1 MKQNITI
8 LGTGSWGIA
17 LAQVLID
24 NGHDV
29 MMFGKDPLQIEE
41 INQRH
46 QNTKYFDPSI
56 FFPKTLKA
64 TLSLE
69 DAIVDAALILI
80 AVPSQA
86 VTEVLKAIKPLLKK
100 KVLFVNAAKGYD
112 PVLKKRFSEVI
123 REIIPK
129 KFLTGV
135 VTLVGPSHAE
145 EVILRQ
151 LTLVAAASKQ
161 VPMAKLVADLFANP
175 YFRVYV
181 QRDEIGAEV
190 GGALKNVIAIASG
203 VITGL
208 KLGDNARAA
217 LVTRGLTELMRL
229 GQALGGKLKTLT
241 GLTGLG
247 DLIVTCYSQHS
258 RNYQAGIQ
266 IGKDN
271 ASKAFLKNN
280 KKTIEGIPFS
290 KIAYELMLKHK
301 LSLPLIEA
309 VYFVLYE
316 DKKPT
321 EMVKSLMS
329 RPLKVE

>member
-112 PVLKKRFSEVI
+112 PLLKKRFSEVI

-208 KLGDNARAA
+208 NLGDNARAA

-247 DLIVTCYSQHS
+247 ELIVT
-258 RNYQAGIQ
+258 
-266 IGKDN
+266 
-271 ASKAFLKNN
+271 
-280 KKTIEGIPFS
+280 
-290 KIAYELMLKHK
+290 
-301 LSLPLIEA
+301 
-309 VYFVLYE
+309 
-316 DKKPT
+316 
-321 EMVKSLMS
+321 
-329 RPLKVE
+329 